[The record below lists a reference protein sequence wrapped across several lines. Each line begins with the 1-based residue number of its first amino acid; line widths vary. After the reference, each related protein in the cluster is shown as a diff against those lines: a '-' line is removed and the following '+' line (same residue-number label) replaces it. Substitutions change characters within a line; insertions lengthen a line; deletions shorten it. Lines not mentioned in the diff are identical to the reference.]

1 MADVMT
7 RAQRIKRRY
16 QERAKSAFP
25 TADIKALV
33 ADDRSAFSLL
43 HGRIEMF
50 LSGVAGY
57 ASSADRLGRRPVEE
71 LQKAG
76 EFLSQSFFDRYPEY
90 GSLKARVTP
99 QGTPLLFA
107 EMKAAEENRIELL
120 NEVSSLLGAA

>member
-7 RAQRIKRRY
+7 RAQKIKRRY
-16 QERAKSAFP
+16 QEREKAAFP
-25 TADIKALV
+25 TADIKTLV

-57 ASSADRLGRRPVEE
+57 ASSADRLGRRSADE
-71 LQKAG
+71 LQKAR

-90 GSLKARVTP
+90 GPLKEKVTL

-107 EMKAAEENRIELL
+107 EMKTAEENRVELF
-120 NEVSSLLGAA
+120 NEVSSLLGVV

>member
-33 ADDRSAFSLL
+33 ADDGSAFSLL

-57 ASSADRLGRRPVEE
+57 ASSADRLARRPVEE
-71 LQKAG
+71 LQKAE

>member
-16 QERAKSAFP
+16 QERARSAFP

>member
-7 RAQRIKRRY
+7 RGLRIKRRY

-76 EFLSQSFFDRYPEY
+76 EFLSKSFFDRYPEY

-107 EMKAAEENRIELL
+107 EMEAAEENRVELL